1 MSNFPSLRPAT
12 RQFSFGEYPVS
23 MQTGFGG
30 GTVRFLHGIG
40 RSAVVMELTYQNLAQ
55 AEAKLIRDHYRI
67 RQGSHQ
73 DFLLPDALWAGH
85 SGPANIVP
93 RTTRWKYGSQPEET
107 QKRGGYVD
115 LTVSLISVTVITSMD
130 AFAPG
135 MSRTLTLA
143 LSAGSAT
150 GGGGGGGSD
159 PDFTGVALLL
169 PFSGTNGSTVFTD
182 ASSNNLTVT
191 PGGSVQISTAQ
202 SNSGGS
208 SAYFDGTGDNLTISD
223 PIARL
228 GATDFT
234 VEMFIRPDATQTGVE
249 HILWSQVIPGST
261 DNFPIRLRYRF
272 TGTVS
277 VQMRITPSTP
287 SAITGTTVLSTSS
300 FTHIAYVRSSGVHKL
315 YVNGTQEGGTLTDSR
330 APADSPVIIGGG
342 VDSLDFYKGYIDD
355 YRITKGI
362 ARYTS
367 NFTPPTAPFPTS

>member
-40 RSAVVMELTYQNLAQ
+40 RSAVVMELTYQNLTQ

-93 RTTRWKYGSQPEET
+93 GLTRWKYGSQPEET

-135 MSRTLTLA
+135 MNGQIDLA
-143 LSAGSAT
+143 LTAGSAT
-150 GGGGGGGSD
+150 GGGGGGGGGSD
-159 PDFTGVALLL
+159 PNFSSVVLLL
-169 PFSGTNGSTVFTD
+169 SMDGSNGSTTFTD
-182 ASSNNLTVT
+182 SSSYGRAVT
-191 PGGSVQISTAQ
+191 ANSNAQISTAQ
-202 SNSGGS
+202 SKYGGASGSFDGNGDYLATSVSGGLGGGNFTLEFWYYKTADS
-208 SAYFDGTGDNLTISD
+208 GYLFNSRTNGTGSD
-223 PIARL
+223 GFDLRHDLRATTTSAQIFEARTVPLNEWVHVAIARSGSAL
-228 GATDFT
+228 LLFINGTLVSTVTRSTNFSGADIRIGGSPYGNTGYLTGFIDDF
-234 VEMFIRPDATQTGVE
+234 
-249 HILWSQVIPGST
+249 
-261 DNFPIRLRYRF
+261 
-272 TGTVS
+272 
-277 VQMRITPSTP
+277 RIT
-287 SAITGTTVLSTSS
+287 V
-300 FTHIAYVRSSGVHKL
+300 
-315 YVNGTQEGGTLTDSR
+315 
-330 APADSPVIIGGG
+330 
-342 VDSLDFYKGYIDD
+342 
-355 YRITKGI
+355 GI
-362 ARYTS
+362 ARYTA